1 MKDEYKMSETTTRKQ
16 HVIEL
21 ITSAFYPGDD
31 TSRTSILTRVL
42 TSLTEEQLGE
52 ISRAIGIAFE
62 VRKVSVVRDAVESRN
77 LRLISAIA
85 QYGTIVDLADLNGE
99 LNRQF
104 GESDEMYDEYTETYD
119 AHVEAF
125 ATYHSHC
132 DGCLPYDRD
141 MDYSAFDGTGISI
154 PAETGH
160 YLNYLQDYELMD
172 LVEEHP
178 EHVTLLV
185 KFAAER
191 SGIDPEL
198 VDELINPR
206 GAALKEGLL

>member
-1 MKDEYKMSETTTRKQ
+1 
-16 HVIEL
+16 
-21 ITSAFYPGDD
+21 
-31 TSRTSILTRVL
+31 
-42 TSLTEEQLGE
+42 
-52 ISRAIGIAFE
+52 
-62 VRKVSVVRDAVESRN
+62 
-77 LRLISAIA
+77 
-85 QYGTIVDLADLNGE
+85 
-99 LNRQF
+99 
-104 GESDEMYDEYTETYD
+104 MYDEYSETYD

-160 YLNYLQDYELMD
+160 YLNYLQDHELMD